1 MKQEER
7 VRQMQQRILSAACQ
21 EFGKRGYLG
30 VSVDSICK
38 AGGFSKGILYY
49 YFKDKDSIYLACVQ
63 LCFDRLLQY
72 LHAHMA
78 VQPELGVAQNVNAYF
93 QFRMEFF
100 HGHPDLQQLFDQTY
114 QPLPEHL
121 TDTVEEIR
129 APFARYN
136 RELLGKILS
145 GAQLRPGITLEEA
158 MELLG
163 CYQRFMH
170 HTKRMQQALQSG
182 SAVQEGLRRQ
192 WMDLLLYGIVQSS
205 S

>member
-30 VSVDSICK
+30 AAVDSVCK

-63 LCFDRLLQY
+63 LCFNELLQY
-72 LHAHMA
+72 LNTHMS
-78 VQPELGVAQNVNAYF
+78 VYPEDGVAQNVNRYF
-93 QFRMEFF
+93 QLRMDFF
-100 HGHPDLQQLFDQTY
+100 QDHPAFQQLFDQSFLS
-114 QPLPEHL
+114 LPEHL
-121 TDTVEEIR
+121 TAAIEEIR
-129 APFARYN
+129 APLVHYN
-136 RELLGKILS
+136 WELLGQILS

-163 CYQRFMH
+163 CYQSFLNH
-170 HTKRMQQALQSG
+170 SKRMKEALQNG
-182 SAVQEGLRRQ
+182 SAAQEKLRRQ
-192 WMDLLLYGIVQSS
+192 WMNLLLYGIVESPA
-205 S
+205 